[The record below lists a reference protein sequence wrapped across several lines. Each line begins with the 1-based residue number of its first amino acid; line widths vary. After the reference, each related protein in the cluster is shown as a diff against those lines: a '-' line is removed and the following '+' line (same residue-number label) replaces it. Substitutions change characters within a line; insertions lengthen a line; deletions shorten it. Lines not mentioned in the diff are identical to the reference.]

1 MINILPL
8 RPKGLVGAFV
18 DLKPIYTICRADV
31 NLLREI
37 VTILLSTLATDK
49 EDVAHTF
56 GHYGMLNKRLDLTQ
70 FSQLAFIC
78 FKF

>member
-8 RPKGLVGAFV
+8 RPKGLIGAFV
-18 DLKPIYTICRADV
+18 DLKPIYTICWTDMNV
-31 NLLREI
+31 LREI
-37 VTILLSTLATDK
+37 VTILLSTFTTYK

-56 GHYGMLNKRLDLTQ
+56 GHYGMLDERLDLTQ
-70 FSQLAFIC
+70 LSQLAFIC